1 MIERTQTPV
10 GMADR
15 EHDQPRSAGMT
26 GVIHQIN
33 VSGGGVPKLPVP
45 EAEVTVNGVSG
56 DRQRDR
62 RVHGGP
68 ERAVCLFSLEVI
80 ESLRTEGHPIAPGT
94 VGENV
99 TLSGLDW
106 TLVQPGTR
114 LRLGEGV
121 LLEVTRY
128 TAPCTNIRAS
138 FRDEDFSR
146 ISVKLHPTESRV
158 YTRVLAPGRI
168 RAGDMVTIE

>member
-1 MIERTQTPV
+1 
-10 GMADR
+10 
-15 EHDQPRSAGMT
+15 MT

-33 VSGGGVPKLPVP
+33 VSDGGVPKLPVP
-45 EAEVTVNGVSG
+45 EAAVTANGVSG

-80 ESLRTEGHPIAPGT
+80 ESLRAEGHPIAPGT

-99 TLSGLDW
+99 TISGLDW
-106 TLVQPGTR
+106 SLVRPGTR
-114 LRLGEGV
+114 LRLGDDV
-121 LLEVTRY
+121 LLEVTKY
-128 TAPCTNIRAS
+128 TAPCTNIRGS

-146 ISVKLHPTESRV
+146 ISVKLHPIESRV
-158 YTRVLAPGRI
+158 YARVLSAGRI
-168 RAGDMVTIE
+168 RAGDPVVLE